1 MNLRAFPFRELA
13 WFAVSGVIGFMV
25 DVAVL
30 YAVKEALGPYL
41 ARLVSFFAAVVAT
54 WLVNRSVTF
63 KARPSGMSLMGE
75 FARYFMLMIGGGLVN
90 YGVFAFLVFQFAIV
104 NAQPVW
110 GVAAGS
116 LVGMA
121 FNYVSARKM
130 VFRQAS
136 GQKSQQTRR

>member
-1 MNLRAFPFRELA
+1 MNLRTFPFRELA
-13 WFAVSGVIGFMV
+13 WFGISGVLGFVV
-25 DVAVL
+25 DVVVL

-75 FARYFMLMIGGGLVN
+75 FARYFTLMIGGGLVN

-121 FNYVSARKM
+121 FNYLSSRKM

>member
-1 MNLRAFPFRELA
+1 MNLRTFPFRELA
-13 WFAVSGVIGFMV
+13 WFGVSGVVGFVV

-75 FARYFMLMIGGGLVN
+75 FARYFTLMIGGGLVN
-90 YGVFAFLVFQFAIV
+90 YGVFAFLVFQFATV
-104 NAQPVW
+104 KAQPVW

-121 FNYVSARKM
+121 FNYLSSRKM

>member
-1 MNLRAFPFRELA
+1 MNLRTFPFRELA
-13 WFAVSGVIGFMV
+13 WFGVSGVVGFVV

-30 YAVKEALGPYL
+30 YAVKGVLGPYL
-41 ARLVSFFAAVVAT
+41 ARLVSFVAAVVAT

-63 KARPSGMSLMGE
+63 KARPSGMSLIGE
-75 FARYFMLMIGGGLVN
+75 FARYFTLMIGGGLVN
-90 YGVFAFLVFQFAIV
+90 YAVFAFLVFQFAIV

-121 FNYVSARKM
+121 FNYLSSRKM